1 MQVKSL
7 TSIFQANA
15 AVPMCTCNTFG
26 CNAND
31 DCDYCSKIVQLNTII
46 SCIKMQFITETKC
59 YDCGNDDQCANEEDN
74 GQLRACPTGSMC
86 YHTSGCKF
94 CKLYSSA

>member
-1 MQVKSL
+1 ML
-7 TSIFQANA
+7 I
-15 AVPMCTCNTFG
+15 
-26 CNAND
+26 
-31 DCDYCSKIVQLNTII
+31 
-46 SCIKMQFITETKC
+46 QFITETKC

-94 CKLYSSA
+94 CISITWILFCNMNTFQLQKSLMMKSIF